1 MAKFRGVPAVNGLS
15 LQVCTQQL
23 PNTGIKVSSNMS
35 TNMEYRVSV
44 GVRETWP
51 LSGESGADSPF
62 GSFGKLVLCLFSSSL
77 SLILLIMY
85 MLIFMYMNMHTY
97 THTHAHHT
105 HTHTHVC
112 AWVCTGLKECECA
125 TLMHAHHTHTHTRV
139 CAWVCTGLKK
149 CECATLMAVP
159 RLLQIIHTKIYGYIY
174 ACRFVFAFMD
184 SSVSL

>member
-105 HTHTHVC
+105 HTHTRVC
-112 AWVCTGLKECECA
+112 AWVCTGLKE
-125 TLMHAHHTHTHTRV
+125 
-139 CAWVCTGLKK
+139 